1 MVRPLLCCFQLL
13 VVFDVARFR
22 CRWILVFWDMYS
34 LVRWELFHMCYSV
47 SVGKFLL
54 HVGYSVVLEPGR
66 WNSVSRALLRFGR
79 WILLHVG
86 YSGVLNGNHGELV
99 GFSGTCDLSISPDCR
114 GYVSLKLCFVLG
126 WVLFTHTCFFS
137 CYWLYL
143 VFRYVRH
150 AWAGVAHLL
159 FTRNTTLY
167 LDDSHS

>member
-47 SVGKFLL
+47 SVGEFLL

-66 WNSVSRALLRFGR
+66 WNSVPRALLRFGR

-86 YSGVLNGNHGELV
+86 YSGVLMGNHVKLD
-99 GFSGTCDLSISPDCR
+99 GFHWNYGGWMTIVCIGDSCFFKDIYCTWLSIVYSH
-114 GYVSLKLCFVLG
+114 LC
-126 WVLFTHTCFFS
+126 S
-137 CYWLYL
+137 CVVGVYL
-143 VFRYVRH
+143 VFRY
-150 AWAGVAHLL
+150 
-159 FTRNTTLY
+159 
-167 LDDSHS
+167 SK

>member
-47 SVGKFLL
+47 SVGEFLL

-66 WNSVSRALLRFGR
+66 WISVPRALLRFGR

-86 YSGVLNGNHGELV
+86 YSGVLIGNHGELV
-99 GFSGTCDLSISPDCR
+99 GFSGICDSEHFSCCR
-114 GYVSLKLCFVLG
+114 VYVPLRLCNVLG
-126 WVLFTHTCFFS
+126 WVLFTHTCFS
-137 CYWLYL
+137 CCW
-143 VFRYVRH
+143 F
-150 AWAGVAHLL
+150 L
-159 FTRNTTLY
+159 FGFQVLTACMGGSSSPSIYT
-167 LDDSHS
+167 SHHTF